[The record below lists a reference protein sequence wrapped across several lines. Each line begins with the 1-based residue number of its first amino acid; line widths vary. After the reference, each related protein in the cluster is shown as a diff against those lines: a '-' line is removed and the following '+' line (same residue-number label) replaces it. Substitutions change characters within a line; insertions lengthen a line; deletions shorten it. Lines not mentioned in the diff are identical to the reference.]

1 MKFTIIAGNNY
12 AAASKSI
19 TEILKQTDQRDLS
32 VNHIVISNDRCSMS
46 SELEILDALGGSFNT
61 SVLTFA
67 RLTSRIMKERQFIS
81 KQSAIMLIN
90 KLAGE
95 LKDDFLCFKT
105 SYDTAG
111 FAQNMYD
118 TISQLKYSEI
128 GRAHV

>member
-105 SYDTAG
+105 SYDTE
-111 FAQNMYD
+111 
-118 TISQLKYSEI
+118 EI
-128 GRAHV
+128 GRASCRERVS